1 MRYSIVIR
9 ILCAVILGWLPAAG
23 LSAQTPAPSSDLP
36 QTYSFMATESLIGPE
51 MTVKGNRNGSKE
63 LIERTA
69 VPRPGVA
76 NPFHDRVLYDFQAH
90 RIYTTNLTSNLCTT
104 QEYDSPN
111 APMFD
116 PIGGSQEMVGDFASH
131 PPKVV
136 RTESVNG
143 IAARLVEIDLPDNQG
158 KYRIWLD
165 AKYNFILK
173 FAAALQGAPE
183 TTQIEVKQ
191 LSYAPSPAALFTPPA
206 GCAQIGGATTANGG
220 HFEVSAEVDIPTQ
233 TYEFGGAA
241 SNAAGAQPAAPP
253 AAAGAGKVTAVRLR
267 LVPESYSGPCPAKV
281 QLVAEITT
289 DGPGKVWYQFQAGAV
304 AKNGPSEGE
313 VGFGAAGTQSVTL
326 DGAFRTTPMVP
337 NTSFLASMKDK
348 DGNHGPLNVSSGPVK
363 YNVTCAGQAGPK

>member
-1 MRYSIVIR
+1 MIR
-9 ILCAVILGWLPAAG
+9 TLCALALGLPLAANLPAQA
-23 LSAQTPAPSSDLP
+23 PAPSSSLP
-36 QTYSFMATESLIGPE
+36 ETYSFTATESLIGPE

-90 RIYTTNLTSNLCTT
+90 RLYTTNLTSNLCST
-104 QEYDSPN
+104 QEYGSPN

-116 PIGGSQEMVGDFASH
+116 PIGGSQEMVGDFAIH

-143 IAARLVEIDLPDNQG
+143 IAARLVEIDLPGNQG

-165 AKYNFILK
+165 AKYNFIVK
-173 FAAALQGAPE
+173 FAAALRGAPE
-183 TTQIEVKQ
+183 ATQIEVKQ

-206 GCAQIGGATTANGG
+206 GCSQIGGATTANGG
-220 HFEVSAEVDIPTQ
+220 HFEMSAEVAVPTQ

-241 SNAAGAQPAAPP
+241 GNAAGAKPAAAPAAPP
-253 AAAGAGKVTAVRLR
+253 AAVGPAKVTAARLR

-289 DGPGKVWYQFQAGAV
+289 NGPGKVWYQFLAGAV

-313 VGFGAAGTQSVTL
+313 VTFNAAGTQSVTL

-348 DGNHGPLNVSSGPVK
+348 DGNHGPQNVSSGPVK
-363 YNVTCAGQAGPK
+363 YNVTCTGQALKQ